1 MAAKLPE
8 QAMDDL
14 RSAFIAMDVN
24 GDGRLQHEE
33 FKKAIKVANIPMTD
47 QEVQQTIQ
55 TLDLNGN
62 GYIDY
67 TEFLAASLD
76 QKIFL
81 KEENLR

>member
-1 MAAKLPE
+1 M
-8 QAMDDL
+8 
-14 RSAFIAMDVN
+14 
-24 GDGRLQHEE
+24 
-33 FKKAIKVANIPMTD
+33 ANIPMTEE
-47 QEVQQTIQ
+47 EVKQTIE
-55 TLDLNGN
+55 TLDMNGN